1 MLPVFFLLHFMF
13 QSIPLP
19 DPSRPSTG
27 DEPGHRILVL
37 GDSHMMGEYGLH
49 LMEELSRF
57 GQVLSIAVGGA
68 GSRDFSRGRIWDVCC
83 GYDIRKKSR
92 FDPAVRKVEL
102 GRRRFQ
108 LAYARY
114 NGSLT
119 AILYEYR
126 PTAIVLHLGN
136 NQSDEHQ
143 TLLDELRRV
152 TFAPVFWVGVIQC
165 DGSRSVNRRIQAAVV
180 RNPNVF
186 YVPNDDLT
194 YLKIRKKCDYHFGG
208 ELARRWATENATR
221 ILGALRLAPT
231 P

>member
-1 MLPVFFLLHFMF
+1 MLPVFFLLHFTF
-13 QSIPLP
+13 QALP
-19 DPSRPSTG
+19 VQDPSHQPNG
-27 DEPGHRILVL
+27 DDRDHRFLVL

-68 GSRDFSRGRIWDVCC
+68 GSRDFSRGRLWDVCC
-83 GYDIRKKSR
+83 GYDIRKKGR

-108 LAYARY
+108 IAYSRY

-119 AILYEYR
+119 AVVYDYR

-143 TLLDELRRV
+143 ALLDELRR
-152 TFAPVFWVGVIQC
+152 TSGAPVFWIGVIQC
-165 DGSRSVNRRIQAAVV
+165 DGSRSVNRRIQAVV
-180 RNPNVF
+180 ARNPNVF
-186 YVPNDDLT
+186 YVPNDDLS
-194 YLKIRKKCDYHFGG
+194 YLRIQRKCDYHFGG
-208 ELARRWATENATR
+208 ELARRWAMENATR
-221 ILGALRLAPT
+221 ILGALRLGLAP
-231 P
+231 